1 MENLYHYYFH
11 YNIYT
16 GEWCAFLR
24 SEAPKHLN
32 GRMEAFYDKDINNL
46 IETIKK
52 LENVPS

>member
-52 LENVPS
+52 LEKN